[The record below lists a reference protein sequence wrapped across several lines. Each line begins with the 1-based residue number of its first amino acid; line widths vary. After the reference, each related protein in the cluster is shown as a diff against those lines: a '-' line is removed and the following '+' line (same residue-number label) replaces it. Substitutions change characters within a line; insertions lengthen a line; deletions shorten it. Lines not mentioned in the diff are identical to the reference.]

1 MEQNTTSDPNAGKSL
16 GVAGL
21 VVGIISLIFS
31 FIPCLGAWAFIPAI
45 VGIIL
50 SAVSM
55 KQAGPN
61 GSKGM
66 AIGGLICAVIA
77 VIFACYWLYL
87 MFFGV
92 GKVMDE
98 IQKSGMMDSLDKA
111 FKQMGDS
118 MNKAVKIL
126 EEVKDTTNKQ

>member
-1 MEQNTTSDPNAGKSL
+1 MEQNTTTDPNAGKSL

-21 VVGIISLIFS
+21 VVGIISAIFS

-45 VGIIL
+45 VGLIL
-50 SAVSM
+50 SAISM

-66 AIGGLICAVIA
+66 AIGGLICSVIA
-77 VIFACYWLYL
+77 ILLAAYWLYL

-92 GKVMDE
+92 SKAFEE
-98 IQKSGMMDSLDKA
+98 IGRSGALDSLSNA

-118 MNKAVKIL
+118 MNSALKQI
-126 EEVKDTTNKQ
+126 EQIKDTTQQK

>member
-1 MEQNTTSDPNAGKSL
+1 MEQNNANDPNAGKSL

-21 VVGIISLIFS
+21 VIGIISLIFS

-45 VGIIL
+45 VGLIL
-50 SAVSM
+50 SLISM

-66 AIGGLICAVIA
+66 AIGGLICSAIA
-77 VIFACYWLYL
+77 IIFACYWLYL

-92 GKVMDE
+92 GKVVDE
-98 IQKSGMMDSLDKA
+98 FQKSGAMDSLNKA
-111 FKQMGDS
+111 FKMMGDS
-118 MNKAVKIL
+118 MTKAVKIL
-126 EEVKDTTNKQ
+126 EEMKDTTQK

>member
-1 MEQNTTSDPNAGKSL
+1 
-16 GVAGL
+16 
-21 VVGIISLIFS
+21 
-31 FIPCLGAWAFIPAI
+31 
-45 VGIIL
+45 
-50 SAVSM
+50 
-55 KQAGPN
+55 
-61 GSKGM
+61 
-66 AIGGLICAVIA
+66 
-77 VIFACYWLYL
+77 

>member
-50 SAVSM
+50 SAFSM

>member
-1 MEQNTTSDPNAGKSL
+1 MEQNTTSDPNAGKSW